1 MRPLSAVGRGCK
13 ISLKNQNGFTL
24 TELMLAMVLFST
36 VLVISTVGFIGMN
49 RAFNRGIIKKQ
60 LSEGVQAV
68 SDDISRS
75 LRAQPNT
82 SEPIS
87 CDGVDLKCAN
97 YIKDW
102 KTLKIGTI
110 CYAWQTPG
118 SDPAVHAKG
127 GIRRSVGACTEES
140 GKTTEI
146 LSSRYVVREGI
157 AVSKLSGSNIAGD
170 ELYSVKGIF
179 STSENSA
186 IHFADPNIPG
196 DNLRCKGTAEDSN
209 VPTCAVQN
217 FNLIINPRGNS
228 E

>member
-1 MRPLSAVGRGCK
+1 MRYMSASGRSYK
-13 ISLKNQNGFTL
+13 IGFGDQDGFTL

-49 RAFNRGIIKKQ
+49 RAFNRGVIKKQ

-75 LRAQPNT
+75 LRAQPN
-82 SEPIS
+82 SSAPVS
-87 CDGVDLKCAN
+87 CDGVDIKCAN
-97 YIKDW
+97 YISGW
-102 KTLKIGTI
+102 RTLKIGTI
-110 CYAWQTPG
+110 CYAWQAPG
-118 SDPAVHAKG
+118 NDPAKHVEG
-127 GIRRSVGACTEES
+127 GIRRSIGTCTVDN
-140 GKTTEI
+140 GKTTDI
-146 LSSRYVVREGI
+146 LSDRYVVREDI
-157 AVSKLSGSNIAGD
+157 VVSELSNSNIPGE
-170 ELYSVKGIF
+170 ELYSVRGVF